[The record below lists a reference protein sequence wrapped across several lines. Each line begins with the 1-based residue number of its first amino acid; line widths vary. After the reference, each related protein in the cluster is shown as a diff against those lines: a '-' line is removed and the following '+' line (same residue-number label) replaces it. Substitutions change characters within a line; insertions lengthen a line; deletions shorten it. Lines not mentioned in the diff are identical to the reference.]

1 MLDSWLLLV
10 IAGLVV
16 TCVSLYV
23 HTQRMESESLLQ
35 RTRSEEELRVVEL
48 ALENM
53 RAQIYSQPIF
63 PSPPSFPLAPIPP
76 RSSKEQKE
84 QFEEILRLRR
94 AGKNVAQIA
103 RELRLSVGAIETIV
117 ALED

>member
-35 RTRSEEELRVVEL
+35 RARSDEELRVVEL
-48 ALENM
+48 ALENT
-53 RAQIYSQPIF
+53 RAQIYSQPVF
-63 PSPPSFPLAPIPP
+63 PSSLPLAPTIS
-76 RSSKEQKE
+76 RASKEQKE

-94 AGKNVAQIA
+94 TGKTVAQIA

>member
-35 RTRSEEELRVVEL
+35 RARSEEELRTVEL
-48 ALENM
+48 ALENT
-53 RAQIYSQPIF
+53 R
-63 PSPPSFPLAPIPP
+63 
-76 RSSKEQKE
+76 
-84 QFEEILRLRR
+84 
-94 AGKNVAQIA
+94 VC
-103 RELRLSVGAIETIV
+103 
-117 ALED
+117 

>member
-35 RTRSEEELRVVEL
+35 RARSEEELRTVEL
-48 ALENM
+48 ALENT

-63 PSPPSFPLAPIPP
+63 PSPSLPLSPIPP
-76 RSSKEQKE
+76 RASEEQKE
-84 QFEEILRLRR
+84 QFGEILRLRR
-94 AGKNVAQIA
+94 AGKNITQIA
-103 RELRLSVGAIETIV
+103 RELHLSVGAIETLV